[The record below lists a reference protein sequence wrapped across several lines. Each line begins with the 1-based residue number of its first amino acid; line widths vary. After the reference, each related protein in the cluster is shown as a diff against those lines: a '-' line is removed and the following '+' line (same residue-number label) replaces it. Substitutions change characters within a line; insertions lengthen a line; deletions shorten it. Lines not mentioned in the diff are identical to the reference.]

1 MNPDSFSRFAMI
13 TSALPW
19 GQPVHEFT
27 RPNFETK
34 EEKMYTSN
42 YIFEKMIS
50 NTRIHLFGMFH
61 DIDLDNMRLVLKE
74 VKNLRFEDMRDGVGL
89 RLQTADVIQQGKRI
103 FCNSTLFSD
112 KNVVVATGYFIF
124 EIEVKK

>member
-1 MNPDSFSRFAMI
+1 MNPDPFSRFVTI
-13 TSALPW
+13 RSSIPW
-19 GQPVHEFT
+19 GQAVHEFT
-27 RPNFETK
+27 RPDFETK
-34 EEKMYTSN
+34 EEKMYTSS

-74 VKNLRFEDMRDGVGL
+74 VKNLRFEDMHDGVGL
-89 RLQTADVIQQGKRI
+89 KLRTADVIQQGKRI
-103 FCNSTLFSD
+103 FCNSTLLAD
-112 KNVVVATGYFIF
+112 KDVIVATGYFIF